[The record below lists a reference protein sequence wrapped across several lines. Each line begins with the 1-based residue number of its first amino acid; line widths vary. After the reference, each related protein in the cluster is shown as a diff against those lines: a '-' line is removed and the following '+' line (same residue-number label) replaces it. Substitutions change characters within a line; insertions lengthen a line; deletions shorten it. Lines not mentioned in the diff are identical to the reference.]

1 MFLWF
6 SLNPGGRRRRRRGA
20 KPLNPRAAGGAFRPN
35 HPGWWPPQ
43 EIANGR
49 NTRIRLRDTPDV
61 QVPNMRPAR
70 RDFGFDCDA
79 MISQVLNDD
88 PPIV

>member
-1 MFLWF
+1 MV
-6 SLNPGGRRRRRRGA
+6 
-20 KPLNPRAAGGAFRPN
+20 
-35 HPGWWPPQ
+35 PPQ

-49 NTRIRLRDTPDV
+49 NTCIRLWHTPDV

-70 RDFGFDCDA
+70 RDFGFDCDTV
-79 MISQVLNDD
+79 ISQVLNDH